1 MFRLLSSFQPTL
13 ILFKVV
19 NSFKKM
25 KLYSLIYWAI
35 ALAALYLTLGQK
47 LFKAKVFRSVGAIAI
62 MLSILTSCTPS
73 ESQQAK
79 VVSSQVQPQE
89 VTLDANFP
97 TVMGQ
102 TIYVPVYSHIYHGDR
117 QDIFNLAATLSIRNT
132 DSSDAIVITSVRYY
146 DSNGKLV
153 KQYLERAIQLT
164 ALASTDFV
172 VNRTDMSGGSGA
184 NFIVEWVAQTK
195 VSQPIVEAVMIGTEL
210 QQGISWSSPGKVV
223 KSGIGK

>member
-1 MFRLLSSFQPTL
+1 MKLSSL
-13 ILFKVV
+13 IDWRSRLG
-19 NSFKKM
+19 
-25 KLYSLIYWAI
+25 
-35 ALAALYLTLGQK
+35 ALSLTLSRK
-47 LFKAKVFRSVGAIAI
+47 LFKGKAFGYIGAISI
-62 MLSILTSCTPS
+62 MLSLLTSCTPS
-73 ESQQAK
+73 KSQRPK

-89 VTLDANFP
+89 VTLDANFQ

-102 TIYVPVYSHIYHGDR
+102 TIYVPVYSHIYHGEKK
-117 QDIFNLAATLSIRNT
+117 DIFNLAATLSIRNT
-132 DSSDAIVITSVRYY
+132 DSSDPMVITSVRYY

-195 VSQPIVEAVMIGTEL
+195 VSQPIVEAVMIGADL
-210 QQGISWSSPGKVV
+210 QQGISWMSPGKVV
-223 KSGIGK
+223 ESGVSK